1 MIWNLKP
8 FRYLWAGAA
17 ASEAGGALGTFCNS
31 IMVYELT
38 GSKLALGSMWL
49 LYYLPSLILQLI
61 SGPFIDKW
69 SRKWIM
75 VVSQWTRSLF
85 FLLPFVMI
93 STGQL
98 EVWHIYAAQIA
109 VGLVSPFYV
118 PASQAL
124 LPSLIKGDSLQSAN
138 AVLDGTVRLLSMIV
152 PMTGGFVIERAG
164 TEVSLLFV
172 TIFLLISGSF
182 LLFIAEPAE
191 ERTIRKTW
199 LAEFKEGIFYYIRNP
214 LLLWLGIFLAFVQ
227 LGVGAAMVLNLPYIT
242 DELSKSYSSYGLFMS
257 GFPVGYLAGALL
269 IGKVRISN
277 RRTAMLGALMAGGST
292 YILLALNASFAA
304 AVVIEAAAGIFMA
317 FFNIQSTVIYQQ
329 TVPDHLRGK
338 VFSTRL
344 FIIRGAMPFGVLAGS
359 TLGSMWG
366 VRPIFFLM
374 GTMICAASAAGL
386 LHPYFAFLN
395 GQSENQEQGTEP
407 DKPA

>member
-1 MIWNLKP
+1 MIWKLKP

-38 GSKLALGSMWL
+38 GSKLALSSMWL

-93 STGQL
+93 STSQL

-138 AVLDGTVRLLSMIV
+138 AVLDGTVRLLSMII
-152 PMTGGFVIERAG
+152 PMTGGVVIERAG
-164 TEVSLLFV
+164 TEVSLLLV

-182 LLFIAEPAE
+182 LLFIAEPEE

-199 LAEFKEGIFYYIRNP
+199 LEEFKEGIFYYIRNP
-214 LLLWLGIFLAFVQ
+214 LLLWLGTFLAFVQ
-227 LGVGAAMVLNLPYIT
+227 FGVGAAMVLNLPYIT
-242 DELSKSYSSYGLFMS
+242 DELSESYGSYGLFMA
-257 GFPVGYLAGALL
+257 GFPVGYLAGTLL
-269 IGKVRISN
+269 VGKVRISN
-277 RRTAMLGALMAGGST
+277 RRTSILGALMAGGST
-292 YILLALNASFAA
+292 YILLAFNASLAA
-304 AVVIEAAAGIFMA
+304 AVAIEAAAGIFMA

-329 TVPDHLRGK
+329 TVPDYLRGK
-338 VFSTRL
+338 VFSARL
-344 FIIRGAMPFGVLAGS
+344 FIIRGAMPLGVLAG
-359 TLGSMWG
+359 TLLGSLWG
-366 VRPIFFLM
+366 VRPMFLLI
-374 GTMICAASAAGL
+374 GILIITASAIGL

-395 GQSENQEQGTEP
+395 NQTGHQVQRTETE
-407 DKPA
+407 

>member
-1 MIWNLKP
+1 MIWKLKP

-93 STGQL
+93 STSQL

-138 AVLDGTVRLLSMIV
+138 AVLDGTVRLLSMII
-152 PMTGGFVIERAG
+152 PMTGGVVIERAG
-164 TEVSLLFV
+164 TEVSLLLV

-182 LLFIAEPAE
+182 LLFIAEPEE

-199 LAEFKEGIFYYIRNP
+199 LEEFKEGIFYYIRNP

-227 LGVGAAMVLNLPYIT
+227 FGVGAAMVLNLPYIT
-242 DELSKSYSSYGLFMS
+242 DELSESYGSYGLFMA
-257 GFPVGYLAGALL
+257 GFPVGYLAGTLL
-269 IGKVRISN
+269 VGKVRINN
-277 RRTAMLGALMAGGST
+277 RRTSMLGALMAGGST
-292 YILLALNASFAA
+292 YILLAFNASLAA
-304 AVVIEAAAGIFMA
+304 AVAIEAAAGIFMA

-329 TVPDHLRGK
+329 TVPDYLRGK
-338 VFSTRL
+338 VFSARL
-344 FIIRGAMPFGVLAGS
+344 FIIRGAMPLGVLAG
-359 TLGSMWG
+359 TLLGSLWG
-366 VRPIFFLM
+366 VRPMFLLI
-374 GTMICAASAAGL
+374 GILIITASAIGL

-395 GQSENQEQGTEP
+395 NQNGHQVQGTETE
-407 DKPA
+407 

>member
-1 MIWNLKP
+1 MIWKLKP

-93 STGQL
+93 STSQL

-138 AVLDGTVRLLSMIV
+138 AVLDGTVRLLSMII
-152 PMTGGFVIERAG
+152 PMTGGVVIERAG
-164 TEVSLLFV
+164 TEVSLLLV

-182 LLFIAEPAE
+182 LLFIAEPEE

-199 LAEFKEGIFYYIRNP
+199 LEEFKEGIFYYIRNP

-227 LGVGAAMVLNLPYIT
+227 FGVGAAMVLNLPYIT
-242 DELSKSYSSYGLFMS
+242 DELSESYGSYGLFMA
-257 GFPVGYLAGALL
+257 GFPVGYLAGTLL
-269 IGKVRISN
+269 VGKVRINN
-277 RRTAMLGALMAGGST
+277 RRTSILGALMAGGST
-292 YILLALNASFAA
+292 YILLAFNASLAA
-304 AVVIEAAAGIFMA
+304 AVAIEAAAGIFMA

-329 TVPDHLRGK
+329 TVPDYLRGK
-338 VFSTRL
+338 VFSARL
-344 FIIRGAMPFGVLAGS
+344 FIIRGAMPLGVLAG
-359 TLGSMWG
+359 TLLGSLWG
-366 VRPIFFLM
+366 VRPMFLLI
-374 GTMICAASAAGL
+374 GILIITASAIGL

-395 GQSENQEQGTEP
+395 NQTGHQVQRTETE
-407 DKPA
+407 